1 MKKVLGLLLTVLIST
16 FLVAFSWPWEEED
29 KPTISSPKK
38 VVSPQPKP
46 PVEKT
51 KEEGT
56 ASEASPV
63 ESPAPAETA
72 PEIALNPNLQKTTRL
87 LTQVKKAGTQI
98 KPQPVTLP
106 PVSRPVTAQR
116 MPVAV
121 PDPSIVSSEIQQVI
135 QLNKKRQMELTRQI
149 RVLNET
155 TKRAKLYNKIL
166 NNMYPTSVTRNLAVR
181 AVTQEKVRLIHQEIK
196 KLGAISVQTV
206 PIIHSANQAKAI
218 AIRSSQAGLL
228 PIGLLPKLVR
238 WKAQRLLKR
247 LRRLL

>member
-1 MKKVLGLLLTVLIST
+1 MKKILGLLLTVLIST
-16 FLVAFSWPWEEED
+16 FLVAFSWPWEGED
-29 KPTISSPKK
+29 EPTVSSPKK

-46 PVEKT
+46 PVET
-51 KEEGT
+51 IKEYGT
-56 ASEASPV
+56 GSEAGPV
-63 ESPAPAETA
+63 ESPTPVAAA

-87 LTQVKKAGTQI
+87 LTQVKKAGTQV
-98 KPQPVTLP
+98 KPQPVASS
-106 PVSRPVTAQR
+106 PVPKLVTTQR

-181 AVTQEKVRLIHQEIK
+181 AVTQEKVRLIHQEVK
-196 KLGAISVQTV
+196 KLGAISIQTV
-206 PIIHSANQAKAI
+206 PTIYSANQAKAI
-218 AIRSSQAGLL
+218 AIRSSQVGLL
-228 PIGLLPKLVR
+228 PIGLNQKQSQ
-238 WKAQRLLKR
+238 KAAAN
-247 LRRLL
+247 